1 MLLLPSLHP
10 LPLQRLGKACGC
22 PALLGGCQWLDMA
35 PAEGTITGAVCQ
47 LAEGLQ
53 CPMYDA
59 THTWKARTG
68 LKLTRR
74 EEESCFKPTFSD

>member
-1 MLLLPSLHP
+1 MLLLPSPHP

-22 PALLGGCQWLDMA
+22 PALLGGWQRLDTV
-35 PAEGTITGAVCQ
+35 PAEGTIMGALCQ
-47 LAEGLQ
+47 LAEWLQ
-53 CPMYDA
+53 CTMYDA
-59 THTWKARTG
+59 THTWKGRTE